1 MYLNRSF
8 LKSPS
13 KIVGTF
19 LGSLVLLLVFGVTTH
34 AQSNVYTKW
43 TAQYRPGQ
51 FPLAIVADGQ
61 GNTYITGS
69 VVVCFQSS
77 PNGCEV
83 SGTESVTI
91 KYDSHGQTVWRAFL
105 SASPATDPNLGGS
118 GGAHGTGLKIA
129 LDAQGN
135 VYVLSGLFIPDVL
148 PAVPTIATAK
158 YSASGVRQWVNYI
171 ASPYTTGTP
180 MSPGATATDTYWPTA
195 MTVSPGGDVYTAFYH
210 HGNKENGNDANVV
223 KYDTN
228 GKQQWRKPISPTP
241 YNVNNPGA
249 LQLDANENLYVLVDS
264 QDSANPLPH
273 HVSDIFKF
281 NSSGNLLTSFGAD
294 KLGNLEGASERAGG
308 NGPNDIP
315 FTFPFH
321 VDAQGNTY
329 VGGGGTPSASGAEP
343 RIVAKFK
350 TDGTLDWLYTFGL
363 PNQREG
369 GGATVGISDLAVD
382 HAGNVFV
389 SQNLNVNGGN
399 AASNG
404 TDIIVNKFD
413 STGQLLWTTQYNG
426 HADGTGFD
434 EAVGIAVD
442 SAGSSY
448 VTGISTGPQT
458 VVGTFTAI
466 ATIKY
471 DTKGNRVWVERYQP
485 NPQIPD
491 GPPTALAVSG
501 SDVFVTGLGGY
512 IAPPSQFPSQQW
524 LTINYGQ
531 DAFEANPAVLNFGGQ
546 TVNAHSAP
554 QTVTLTNITAAPFII
569 KTINYTGDIH
579 FTNDCP
585 DTLNP
590 GNSCHLFVTFTPTT
604 LGKRAGTIII
614 RDTSPGNAISPETIQ
629 VTGTGTP

>member
-1 MYLNRSF
+1 
-8 LKSPS
+8 
-13 KIVGTF
+13 
-19 LGSLVLLLVFGVTTH
+19 VLLLVFGVTTH
-34 AQSNVYTKW
+34 AQSNVYTNW
-43 TAQYRPGQ
+43 TAQYRPGEL
-51 FPLAIVADGQ
+51 PVAIVGDGQ
-61 GNTYITGS
+61 GNTYVTGS

-77 PNGCEV
+77 TNGCQT
-83 SGTESVTI
+83 SGTESVTV

-105 SASPATDPNLGGS
+105 AASPATNPNW
-118 GGAHGTGLKIA
+118 GGAKGGGLSIA

-135 VYVLSGLFIPDVL
+135 VYVLSVLFL
-148 PAVPTIATAK
+148 PNIEPNVPTVATAK
-158 YSASGVRQWVNYI
+158 YSANGVRQWVNYI
-171 ASPYTTGTP
+171 ASTYNFDSALIP
-180 MSPGATATDTYWPTA
+180 TATSIDAYYPTA
-195 MTVSPGGDVYTAFYH
+195 MAVTPGGDVYSSFYH
-210 HGNKENGNDANVV
+210 SSIHTPNDISANVV
-223 KYDTN
+223 KYDTT
-228 GKQQWRKPISPTP
+228 GKRQWIKTVSPTP
-241 YNVNNPGA
+241 YNFNTPEA
-249 LQLDANENLYVLVDS
+249 MQLDANENFYVLVDS
-264 QDSANPLPH
+264 LDTSSASTPQH

-281 NSSGNLLTSFGAD
+281 NSNGNLLTSFGAD
-294 KLGNLEGASERAGG
+294 KLGNITGATAPAG
-308 NGPNDIP
+308 NIGPYSVP
-315 FTFPFH
+315 SVFPFH
-321 VDAQGNTY
+321 VDAQGNSY
-329 VGGGGTPSASGAEP
+329 VGGGGSPNANGVQP

-350 TDGTLDWLYTFGL
+350 TDGTVDWLYTFGP
-363 PNQREG
+363 PNNRDNSN
-369 GGATVGISDLAVD
+369 AGISNLAVD
-382 HAGNVFV
+382 HTGNVFV
-389 SQNLNVNGGN
+389 AQILNANGGS